1 MNTATPESV
10 TADLIRRSLRLAVA
24 SGKGGTG
31 KTLVATS
38 LTRILA
44 EAGLAPCLV
53 DVDVEEPNSDILLAG
68 RVKEER
74 LAQRPIPAIDG
85 AKCNRCGR
93 CAEACRFNAL
103 AVLPDEVLLF
113 PELCH
118 SCGVCA
124 FVCPQQ
130 AITEIPSPCGTID
143 ESELIEGGS
152 LITGRLRIGETS
164 PVFLIKETKR
174 TANADLVILD
184 CPPGTSCA
192 MLEAVEGSDFCLLVT
207 EMSPFGLHDL
217 ELALEAV
224 RLKGIPHGVLVN
236 RYRGEIPEFE
246 TKLRELGAEVFGC
259 LPFDRE
265 LAVAYSKGQDL
276 FKAAPWLPAAL
287 KDVLAKIEARLR

>member
-1 MNTATPESV
+1 MPENV
-10 TADLIRRSLRLAVA
+10 ITDLIRRPRCLAVA

-31 KTLVATS
+31 KTLVAAS

-53 DVDVEEPNSDILLAG
+53 DVDVEEPNSEILLAG
-68 RVKEER
+68 RVKDKR
-74 LAQRPIPAIDG
+74 LAPRPIPAIDRLR
-85 AKCNRCGR
+85 CDRCGR

-103 AVLPDEVLLF
+103 AVLPDEVMLF
-113 PELCH
+113 SELCH

-130 AITEIPSPCGTID
+130 AITEIPSPCGTVE
-143 ESELIEGGS
+143 ESELMAGGT
-152 LITGRLRIGETS
+152 LVTGRLRIGETS

-192 MLEAVEGSDFCLLVT
+192 MLEAVEGSDYCLLIT
-207 EMSPFGLHDL
+207 EESPFGLHDL

-236 RYRGEIPEFE
+236 RYRGTMPDFRNRLL
-246 TKLRELGAEVFGC
+246 KMGAEVLGF

-276 FKAAPWLPAAL
+276 FQAAPWLPAIL
-287 KDVLAKIEARLR
+287 RDVLKKIDASLR